1 MAHTEV
7 DRNHCYECGGNDVA
21 HASLYPLEAIVV
33 GAASGD
39 AALHPGENRSD
50 GAKGSIVL
58 TENGQVHPESQRL
71 PGTKTSWDY
80 NVCTPCYLEQRKQRY
95 PGDDFRLGAMKL
107 QMMEKVRRL
116 KDEYLKA
123 ARIEAAK
130 KLLQEEGILN
140 V

>member
-1 MAHTEV
+1 MPHPDV
-7 DRNHCYECGGNDVA
+7 DRNHCYECGKEDVA

-39 AALHPGENRSD
+39 AALYPGENRSD

-80 NVCTPCYLEQRKQRY
+80 NVCTSCYLEQRKRRY
-95 PGDDFRLGAMKL
+95 PDDDFTLGTLKL
-107 QMMEKVRRL
+107 QMMDTIRRL
-116 KDEYLKA
+116 RREYQKVA
-123 ARIEAAK
+123 QIEAAK